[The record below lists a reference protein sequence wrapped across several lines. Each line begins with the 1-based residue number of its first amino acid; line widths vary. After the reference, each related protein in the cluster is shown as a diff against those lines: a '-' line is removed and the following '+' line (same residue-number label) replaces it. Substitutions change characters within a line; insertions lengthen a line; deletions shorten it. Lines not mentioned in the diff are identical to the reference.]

1 MAAAP
6 NSPRSLVA
14 RSCWRRVNTRSSRW
28 RSVRLTEVGKPQGRS
43 VQSTRSRRCPW
54 ARWTQRCTVASA
66 TPKRSATWR
75 MEAPCRTAWTIARRR
90 WVAAVFCSW
99 QTPQEQVSSHAK
111 PVELTSECLRGGD
124 LRVLAL
130 TLLKGQWRRGGA
142 HGRRLGGSAL
152 EGRGP
157 WHEGAGIHGSFSAAA
172 DPGAC
177 GADGSGAVNKAVNTA
192 AGHAPREPRR
202 SVAVSIAGTTASV
215 QVPGAGLKTHI

>member
-28 RSVRLTEVGKPQGRS
+28 RSVRLTEVGNPQGRS

-130 TLLKGQWRRGGA
+130 TRLGNIPAFLPVLKKPTGGDRPGGRYLRFWQSLKGRPGGQA
-142 HGRRLGGSAL
+142 GRAKVLKVGGLKKPTRSN
-152 EGRGP
+152 
-157 WHEGAGIHGSFSAAA
+157 S
-172 DPGAC
+172 
-177 GADGSGAVNKAVNTA
+177 VYTA
-192 AGHAPREPRR
+192 ASPRR
-202 SVAVSIAGTTASV
+202 
-215 QVPGAGLKTHI
+215 